1 MISKKMIDSLH
12 CAIIGFSMTL
22 VVCGLLL
29 GRTETC
35 ILGMTGMIY
44 SRLYFVEKKVGL
56 REN

>member
-1 MISKKMIDSLH
+1 MISKKMIDSLY
-12 CAIIGFSMTL
+12 CTIIGFSMML

-44 SRLYFVEKKVGL
+44 SRLYFIEKRWDYGKT
-56 REN
+56 